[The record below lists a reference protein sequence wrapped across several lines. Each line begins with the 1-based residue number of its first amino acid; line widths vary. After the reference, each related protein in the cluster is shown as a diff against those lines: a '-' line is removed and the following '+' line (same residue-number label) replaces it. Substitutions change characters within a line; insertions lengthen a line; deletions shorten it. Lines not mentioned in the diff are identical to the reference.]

1 MRKLFFAFSM
11 CMLGLLVYSCS
22 DDDQPG
28 YDLSQVKI
36 QLVYPEGSGC
46 SATEGVEVSLKST
59 STGTVFSEKT
69 DASGVAQFQVPRG
82 IYEASASEQRVMD
95 VEVYLF
101 NGINSQVNASTEQ
114 VEDVIRLEM
123 SKGGSVVIKEL
134 YVGGCPK
141 DDGSGY
147 FARDQYVILYN
158 NSSATIDISDLALAM
173 VNPFNSQAS
182 NKDYVNGQLFYA
194 AEGWIPAGN
203 GFWYFESPVTLEPG
217 KQVVISMCGSVD
229 NTKTYSQSIN
239 FANKDYYCC
248 YDVEDYSHPA
258 YYPTPSEL
266 IPTSHYLKV
275 YSYGLGTAWP
285 LSNSSP
291 AFYIVRPQGTSL
303 KEFVDNPANEN
314 MYGSNQVRRKVPV
327 EWVVDGVEVFAKG
340 QANNKKRLV
349 PSIDAGYVEMTAK
362 MGYTL
367 YRNVDKEATEAV
379 PGNEGKLVYSY
390 ALGVDGATD
399 PSGIDAEA
407 SIRKGARI
415 VYKDTNNSSQDFHLR
430 SKASLRN

>member
-69 DASGVAQFQVPRG
+69 DANGVAQFQVPRG

-114 VEDVIRLEM
+114 VEAVIRLEM

-217 KQVVISMCGSVD
+217 KQIVISMCGSVD

-285 LSNSSP
+285 LSNS
-291 AFYIVRPQGTSL
+291 FYLVRPQGTSL

-367 YRNVDKEATEAV
+367 YRNVDKEATEAI

>member
-22 DDDQPG
+22 DDEQPG

-114 VEDVIRLEM
+114 VEAVIRLEM

-291 AFYIVRPQGTSL
+291 AFYLVRPQGTSL

>member
-69 DASGVAQFQVPRG
+69 DANGVAQFQVPRG

-114 VEDVIRLEM
+114 VEAVIRLEM

-182 NKDYVNGQLFYA
+182 NKDYVL
-194 AEGWIPAGN
+194 
-203 GFWYFESPVTLEPG
+203 
-217 KQVVISMCGSVD
+217 C
-229 NTKTYSQSIN
+229 
-239 FANKDYYCC
+239 
-248 YDVEDYSHPA
+248 
-258 YYPTPSEL
+258 
-266 IPTSHYLKV
+266 
-275 YSYGLGTAWP
+275 
-285 LSNSSP
+285 
-291 AFYIVRPQGTSL
+291 
-303 KEFVDNPANEN
+303 
-314 MYGSNQVRRKVPV
+314 RRRM
-327 EWVVDGVEVFAKG
+327 DSGRQRILVF
-340 QANNKKRLV
+340 
-349 PSIDAGYVEMTAK
+349 
-362 MGYTL
+362 
-367 YRNVDKEATEAV
+367 
-379 PGNEGKLVYSY
+379 
-390 ALGVDGATD
+390 
-399 PSGIDAEA
+399 
-407 SIRKGARI
+407 
-415 VYKDTNNSSQDFHLR
+415 
-430 SKASLRN
+430 